1 MNIDKLV
8 IIYLHGVI
16 LQTAKSDQDK
26 RVKNSTQQDD
36 TNRGTKHPQKQ
47 RIISG

>member
-1 MNIDKLV
+1 MNTDKLV

-16 LQTAKSDQDK
+16 LLTAKDDEGK

-36 TNRGTKHPQKQ
+36 TNRRTKHSQKQ
-47 RIISG
+47 RII